1 MHRIRVIVLILLI
14 LSAVIFVGYRVYESV
29 NVDDTVPVLNIPEG
43 ELTVSV
49 KDGEEMLL
57 NGVTARDEKDGD
69 LTDRVM
75 IDSMS
80 ELLEGNRREV
90 TYAVADADNHVV
102 KATRYIQYSDYET
115 PVFSLEQPLQ
125 FTVNSK
131 VDVCQYV
138 EVTDCLEGDIS
149 NRVKQTYPQMFGE
162 MTGDFPV
169 ELQVSNEAGDTVS
182 LPVTVSF
189 YNSGVLTS
197 GRRPQITLK
206 QYIAYIDKGDQFS
219 AASFLEKVTVNG
231 IEYKVSDSLDADE
244 DAITT
249 FTEHDISLKR
259 FHIQNPVDTEIPGCY
274 EVLFELELPDK
285 EATEVRLIVV
295 VRE

>member
-1 MHRIRVIVLILLI
+1 MIVLILLI
-14 LSAVIFVGYRVYESV
+14 LSAAVFAGYRVYESV
-29 NVDDTVPVLNIPEG
+29 NIDDTVPTLNIPEG

-57 NGVTARDEKDGD
+57 NGVTAQDEKDGD
-69 LTDRVM
+69 LTDRIM

-80 ELLEGNRREV
+80 ELLDGNRREV
-90 TYAVADADNHVV
+90 TYAVSDADNHVV
-102 KATRYIQYSDYET
+102 KAARYIQYSDYET

-169 ELQVSNEAGDTVS
+169 ELQVTNEAGDTVS

-197 GRRPQITLK
+197 GRRPQI
-206 QYIAYIDKGDQFS
+206 
-219 AASFLEKVTVNG
+219 
-231 IEYKVSDSLDADE
+231 SL
-244 DAITT
+244 
-249 FTEHDISLKR
+249 
-259 FHIQNPVDTEIPGCY
+259 
-274 EVLFELELPDK
+274 
-285 EATEVRLIVV
+285 RLLLWKK
-295 VRE
+295 